1 MEPEKNPYVP
11 TAGAPPAVLVGR
23 EPLIEAFRTTLARV
37 MAGRAEQSV
46 IPYGLRG
53 VGKTVLLNS
62 FVGDAKRAGYIVAYL
77 EADEQRS
84 FLHKLAIELQSIL
97 FSLDTPA
104 RVNEFAKHA
113 MRVFKSFTVR
123 LGFDGLSASI
133 GVEPERG
140 LGDSGDLQ
148 VDLTALLVSIG
159 EAARAQETAV
169 LLAVDEAQYLLEAEL
184 SSIIMAMH
192 RINQLSLPVLFVATG
207 LPQILQRLGEAK
219 SYAERLFNFCPI
231 GALSK
236 SEAREAI
243 VVPAKSERV
252 AYTASAVTRIIAV
265 SGGYPFF
272 VQLFAYD
279 VWNAASSSPI
289 DVDVVNAIEPVTL
302 SKLDNGFFSVRYR
315 RCSPR
320 ERFYLRAMAELGAGP
335 YSSQEVAD
343 IAGSTQRQLGPP
355 RDSLIKKGMI
365 YSPEHGRIDFTVPL
379 FDAFMRRI
387 EPDFRPMPQTAAD
400 ES

>member
-1 MEPEKNPYVP
+1 MEPAKNPYVP

-23 EPLIEAFRTTLARV
+23 EPLIEGFRTTLARV

-62 FVGDAKRAGYIVAYL
+62 FVADAKRAGYIVAYL
-77 EADEQRS
+77 EADEQRP

-104 RVNEFAKHA
+104 RVNEFAKRA

-148 VDLTALLVSIG
+148 LDLTALLVSIG
-159 EAARAQETAV
+159 EAARAQEAAV
-169 LLAVDEAQYLLEAEL
+169 LIAVDEAQYLSEAEL
-184 SSIIMAMH
+184 SSVIMAMH
-192 RINQLSLPVLFVATG
+192 RVNQLSLPVLFVATG

-243 VVPAKSERV
+243 VAPAKMERV
-252 AYTASAVTRIIAV
+252 AYTPSAVARIIAV

-279 VWNAASSSPI
+279 VWNAASASPI

-320 ERFYLRAMAELGAGP
+320 ERFYLRAMAELGLGP

-343 IAGSTQRQLGPP
+343 VAASSQRQLGPP

-387 EPDFRPMPQTAAD
+387 EPDFTPMRQAAAE

>member
-23 EPLIEAFRTTLARV
+23 GALIESFRSTLARV
-37 MAGRAEQSV
+37 KNGRAEQSV

-53 VGKTVLLNS
+53 VGKTVLLNT
-62 FVGDAKRAGYIVAYL
+62 FVADAKRGGYIVAYL
-77 EADEQRS
+77 EADDERT
-84 FLHKLAIELQSIL
+84 FLHKLAIEMQGIL

-104 RVNEFAKHA
+104 RVNELAKRA

-148 VDLTALLVSIG
+148 LDLTALLCGIG

-169 LLAVDEAQYLLEAEL
+169 LIAVDEAQYLSEAEL
-184 SSIIMAMH
+184 AAVIMAMH
-192 RINQLSLPVLFVATG
+192 RVNQLSLPVLFVATG

-231 GALSK
+231 GALD
-236 SEAREAI
+236 ERDAREAI
-243 VVPAKSERV
+243 VAPAAMEHV
-252 AYTASAVTRIIAV
+252 NYEEAAVRRLIEV

-279 VWNAASSSPI
+279 VWNAAPASPI
-289 DVDVVNAIEPVTL
+289 AAAVVDEIEPVTL
-302 SKLDNGFFSVRYR
+302 AKLDNGFFSVRYR
-315 RCSPR
+315 RCSGR
-320 ERFYLRAMAELGAGP
+320 ERYYLRAMAQLGCGP
-335 YSSQEVAD
+335 YNSRDVAD
-343 IAGSTQRQLGPP
+343 VAGTTQRQLGPP
-355 RDSLIKKGMI
+355 RDALIKKGMI
-365 YSPEHGRIDFTVPL
+365 YSPEHGKIDFTVPL
-379 FDAFMRRI
+379 FDEFMRRT
-387 EPDFRPMPQTAAD
+387 EPAFSPL
-400 ES
+400 SS

>member
-23 EPLIEAFRTTLARV
+23 EPLIEGFRTTLARV
-37 MAGRAEQSV
+37 MSGRAEQSV

-62 FVGDAKRAGYIVAYL
+62 FVVDAKRAAYIVAYL

-84 FLHKLAIELQSIL
+84 FLHKLAIELQTIL

-104 RVNEFAKHA
+104 RVNEYAKRA
-113 MRVFKSFTVR
+113 MRIFKSFTLR
-123 LGFDGLSASI
+123 LGFDGLSLSI

-148 VDLTALLVSIG
+148 LDLTALFVAIG

-169 LLAVDEAQYLLEAEL
+169 LVAVDEAQYLSEAEL
-184 SSIIMAMH
+184 AAIIMAMH

-231 GALSK
+231 GALSE

-243 VVPAKSERV
+243 VAPAKMEGVR
-252 AYTASAVTRIIAV
+252 YTDEAISRIIEV

-279 VWNAASSSPI
+279 VWNAASASPI
-289 DVDVVNAIEPVTL
+289 GVDVVNAIEPLTL

-320 ERFYLRAMAELGAGP
+320 ERFYLRAMAELGEGP
-335 YSSQEVAD
+335 YSSQDVAEVAD
-343 IAGSTQRQLGPP
+343 STQRQLGPA

-379 FDAFMRRI
+379 FDAFMRRT
-387 EPDFRPMPQTAAD
+387 EPAFAPMRQTGTEEA
-400 ES
+400 